1 MFDIANSMM
10 MESLDSLYAEIGAGS
25 LSANSIVGRLV
36 NRYNK
41 DKTFDFKEN
50 IITVKKN
57 KDGVLVDGDS
67 GLLIRYAGCCSPIT
81 GDEIVGYIS
90 RGRGVTIHRA
100 DCPNLKYL
108 EPERLIKAE
117 WQENVASSF
126 VAVIKIHADNENSVI
141 TTLNNIARDLK
152 NKLKGFGYK
161 EIKNELVFDIVVLIS
176 NKSELQS
183 IINSFESVKKV
194 RRVYRSE

>member
-1 MFDIANSMM
+1 M
-10 MESLDSLYAEIGAGS
+10 
-25 LSANSIVGRLV
+25 
-36 NRYNK
+36 
-41 DKTFDFKEN
+41 
-50 IITVKKN
+50 
-57 KDGVLVDGDS
+57 
-67 GLLIRYAGCCSPIT
+67 
-81 GDEIVGYIS
+81 
-90 RGRGVTIHRA
+90 
-100 DCPNLKYL
+100 
-108 EPERLIKAE
+108 
-117 WQENVASSF
+117 
-126 VAVIKIHADNENSVI
+126 I